1 MALTP
6 DQPRTIDAE
15 KLKNFHQQLMLGL
28 EPTQAG
34 RYCRALDICLRKG
47 AHNQYREEVCVPL
60 MLRCCAAGY
69 TLSMI
74 AAEFGVSAFTLRNWR
89 KQYPAFQEAYLQGKD
104 MRRAH
109 LDTAAL
115 SNLENPKFN
124 DRLLDGLYAR
134 EFRDQAGDAKVKIKG
149 LSEAT
154 NEKER
159 VLLVLD
165 AISKGYLTAK
175 QAKELLGSLKEA
187 AELES
192 IPELRQQLDDIK
204 AKV

>member
-1 MALTP
+1 
-6 DQPRTIDAE
+6 
-15 KLKNFHQQLMLGL
+15 
-28 EPTQAG
+28 
-34 RYCRALDICLRKG
+34 
-47 AHNQYREEVCVPL
+47 
-60 MLRCCAAGY
+60 
-69 TLSMI
+69 
-74 AAEFGVSAFTLRNWR
+74 
-89 KQYPAFQEAYLQGKD
+89 

-134 EFRDQAGDAKVKIKG
+134 EFRDQAGDAKVKVKG
-149 LSEAT
+149 LAEAT

-159 VLLVLD
+159 VLLILD

-192 IPELRQQLDDIK
+192 IPELRQQLDDLK
-204 AKV
+204 AKI